1 MNRITKSKEMPVY
14 LFHQGTNAHAWE
26 LLGAHRQLNGKTNF
40 CTWAP
45 HAAAISVVG
54 DFNGWDAAA
63 NPMTR
68 LNEQG
73 LWGATVE
80 LTHDYDCYKYQ
91 ITTANGR
98 TLYKADPF
106 AFHTQTP
113 PENASKIYRLAGYRW
128 HDAEWMTERAAQDA
142 RSLPVNIYELHI
154 GSWRRNADGNYY
166 SYLQLAEEL
175 PTYLTEMGY
184 THVELLPP
192 TEHPYDGSWGYQV
205 TGYYAPSSRYGTPHD
220 FMALVDALHEA
231 GIGVIMDWVPAH
243 FPKDEFGLYEY
254 DGACCYEYSDPA
266 KWEHKDWGTRVF
278 DFGRTE
284 VQSFLT
290 SSANFWAHTY
300 HIDGIRVDAVASML
314 YLDYGR
320 QEGEWRPNING
331 GRENLEAVAFLRKL
345 NSAVLS
351 EHPGF
356 LMIAEESTAWPLVT
370 RPPEIGG
377 LGFNFKWNMGWMND
391 MLRYV
396 SLDPLFRKGNHNC
409 ITFSFY
415 YAFSENFILPISH
428 DEVVHGKC
436 SLINKM
442 PGEYEMKFDGLR
454 LFLAYMFA
462 HPGKKLLFMGSE
474 FGQFIE
480 WNYKQGLDW
489 LLLDYDMHKKML
501 GFTKTLNNLY
511 KDTPALWQ
519 IDYSWDGFQ
528 WISSEDNANSVIAF
542 RRIDRDGKEIIAIF
556 NFTPNSFDEYRIGV
570 PEEGSYKV
578 ILDTSLERFG
588 GTTLEK
594 HPAYKTKKKPMHGFE
609 QSIGLKLSGLS
620 ALYLEKPAKKLT
632 KSKQKALKAEKKVE
646 AKIETEKEVKKG
658 QPKKVKDDKSK
669 EVKAPAKSAVAKK
682 ETDKKVKKADKK
694 PAVSN
699 KKKK

>member
-80 LTHDYDCYKYQ
+80 LTHDYDCYKYR
-91 ITTANGR
+91 ITTADGR

-254 DGACCYEYSDPA
+254 DGECCYEYSDPA

-391 MLRYV
+391 TLFYT
-396 SLDPLFRKGNHNC
+396 SLDPYFRSYNHDKL
-409 ITFSFY
+409 TFSMM

-428 DEVVHGKC
+428 DEVVHGKG
-436 SLINKM
+436 SLLNKM
-442 PGEYEMKFDGLR
+442 PGDYNQKFAGLR
-454 LFLAYMFA
+454 TFMGYMMT
-462 HPGKKLLFMGSE
+462 HPGKKLLFMGCE

-480 WNYKQGLDW
+480 WDYHKELDW
-489 LLLDYDMHKKML
+489 MLLDYESHRK
-501 GFTKTLNNLY
+501 TKDYIRALNHYYLAH
-511 KDTPALWQ
+511 PALWQ
-519 IDYSWDGFQ
+519 VEDNWDGFR
-528 WISSEDNANSVIAF
+528 WLNADDNTRSVITYYRA
-542 RRIDRDGKEIIAIF
+542 DEKGKKSLVLC
-556 NFTPNSFDEYRIGV
+556 NFAASRWEDYRMGV
-570 PEEGSYKV
+570 PEAGTYRVALCSEEEQYGGAGFDRETLYRSEEQPLGQWAHSITLDV
-578 ILDTSLERFG
+578 PPLSCMILE
-588 GTTLEK
+588 
-594 HPAYKTKKKPMHGFE
+594 
-609 QSIGLKLSGLS
+609 SIN
-620 ALYLEKPAKKLT
+620 
-632 KSKQKALKAEKKVE
+632 
-646 AKIETEKEVKKG
+646 TEKE
-658 QPKKVKDDKSK
+658 
-669 EVKAPAKSAVAKK
+669 
-682 ETDKKVKKADKK
+682 
-694 PAVSN
+694 
-699 KKKK
+699 

>member
-391 MLRYV
+391 TLFYT
-396 SLDPLFRKGNHNC
+396 SLDPYFRSYNHDKL
-409 ITFSFY
+409 TFSMM

-428 DEVVHGKC
+428 DEVVHGKG
-436 SLINKM
+436 SLLNKM
-442 PGEYEMKFDGLR
+442 PGDYNQKFAGLR
-454 LFLAYMFA
+454 TFMGYMMT
-462 HPGKKLLFMGSE
+462 HPGKKLLFMGCE

-480 WNYKQGLDW
+480 WDYHKQLDW
-489 LLLDYDMHKKML
+489 MLLDYESHRK
-501 GFTKTLNNLY
+501 TKDYIRALNHYYLAH
-511 KDTPALWQ
+511 PALWQ
-519 IDYSWDGFQ
+519 VEDNWDGFR
-528 WISSEDNANSVIAF
+528 WLNADDNTRSVITYYRA
-542 RRIDRDGKEIIAIF
+542 DEKGKKSLVLC
-556 NFTPNSFDEYRIGV
+556 NFAASRWEDYRMGV
-570 PEEGSYKV
+570 PKAGTYRVALCSEEGQYGGAGFDRETLYRSEEQPLGQWAHSITLDV
-578 ILDTSLERFG
+578 PPLSCMILE
-588 GTTLEK
+588 
-594 HPAYKTKKKPMHGFE
+594 
-609 QSIGLKLSGLS
+609 SIN
-620 ALYLEKPAKKLT
+620 
-632 KSKQKALKAEKKVE
+632 
-646 AKIETEKEVKKG
+646 TEKE
-658 QPKKVKDDKSK
+658 
-669 EVKAPAKSAVAKK
+669 
-682 ETDKKVKKADKK
+682 
-694 PAVSN
+694 
-699 KKKK
+699 

>member
-1 MNRITKSKEMPVY
+1 MPVY

-45 HAAAISVVG
+45 HATAISVVG

-391 MLRYV
+391 TLFYT
-396 SLDPLFRKGNHNC
+396 SLDPYFRSYNHDKL
-409 ITFSFY
+409 TFSMM
-415 YAFSENFILPISH
+415 YAFSENFVLPISH
-428 DEVVHGKC
+428 DEVVHGKG
-436 SLINKM
+436 SLLNKM
-442 PGEYEMKFDGLR
+442 PGDYNQKFAGLR
-454 LFLAYMFA
+454 TFMGYMMT
-462 HPGKKLLFMGSE
+462 HPGKKLLFMGCE

-480 WNYKQGLDW
+480 WDYHKQLDW
-489 LLLDYDMHKKML
+489 MLLDYESHRK
-501 GFTKTLNNLY
+501 TKDYIRALNHYYLAH
-511 KDTPALWQ
+511 PALWQ
-519 IDYSWDGFQ
+519 VEDNWDGFR
-528 WISSEDNANSVIAF
+528 WLNADDNTRSVITYYRA
-542 RRIDRDGKEIIAIF
+542 DEKGKKSLVLC
-556 NFTPNSFDEYRIGV
+556 NFAASRWEDYRMGV
-570 PEEGSYKV
+570 PEAGTYRVALCSEEEQYGGAGFDRETLYRSEEQPLGQWAHSITLDV
-578 ILDTSLERFG
+578 PPLSCMILE
-588 GTTLEK
+588 
-594 HPAYKTKKKPMHGFE
+594 P
-609 QSIGLKLSGLS
+609 IN
-620 ALYLEKPAKKLT
+620 
-632 KSKQKALKAEKKVE
+632 
-646 AKIETEKEVKKG
+646 TEKE
-658 QPKKVKDDKSK
+658 
-669 EVKAPAKSAVAKK
+669 
-682 ETDKKVKKADKK
+682 
-694 PAVSN
+694 
-699 KKKK
+699 

>member
-220 FMALVDALHEA
+220 FMALVDALHEV

-377 LGFNFKWNMGWMND
+377 LGFDFKWNMGWMND
-391 MLRYV
+391 TLFYT
-396 SLDPLFRKGNHNC
+396 SLDPYFRSYNHDKL
-409 ITFSFY
+409 TFSMM
-415 YAFSENFILPISH
+415 YAFSENFVLPISH
-428 DEVVHGKC
+428 DEVVHGKG
-436 SLINKM
+436 SLLNKM
-442 PGEYEMKFDGLR
+442 PGDYNQKFAGLR
-454 LFLAYMFA
+454 TFMGYMMT
-462 HPGKKLLFMGSE
+462 HPGKKLLFMGCE

-480 WNYKQGLDW
+480 WDYHKQLDW
-489 LLLDYDMHKKML
+489 MLLDYESHRK
-501 GFTKTLNNLY
+501 TKDYIRALNHYYLAH
-511 KDTPALWQ
+511 PALWQ
-519 IDYSWDGFQ
+519 VEDNWDGFR
-528 WISSEDNANSVIAF
+528 WLNADDNTRSVITYYRA
-542 RRIDRDGKEIIAIF
+542 DEKGKKSLVLC
-556 NFTPNSFDEYRIGV
+556 NFAASRWEDYRMGV
-570 PEEGSYKV
+570 PEAGTYRVALCSEEEQYGGAGFDRETLYRSEEQPLGQWAHSITLDV
-578 ILDTSLERFG
+578 PPLSCMILE
-588 GTTLEK
+588 
-594 HPAYKTKKKPMHGFE
+594 
-609 QSIGLKLSGLS
+609 SIN
-620 ALYLEKPAKKLT
+620 
-632 KSKQKALKAEKKVE
+632 
-646 AKIETEKEVKKG
+646 TEKE
-658 QPKKVKDDKSK
+658 
-669 EVKAPAKSAVAKK
+669 
-682 ETDKKVKKADKK
+682 
-694 PAVSN
+694 
-699 KKKK
+699 

>member
-1 MNRITKSKEMPVY
+1 MKQTQSAAKPSDLPVY
-14 LFHQGTNAHAWE
+14 LFHQGNNFEAYRYFGSHLE
-26 LLGAHRQLNGKTNF
+26 EQDGQPGAVFRV
-40 CTWAP
+40 WAP
-45 HAAAISVVG
+45 HAKAVSVVG
-54 DFNGWDAAA
+54 DFNSWVPTSH
-63 NPMTR
+63 PM
-68 LNEQG
+68 EKVSDG
-73 LWGATVE
+73 IWE
-80 LTHDYDCYKYQ
+80 LFIPGIKTYDVYKYC
-91 ITTANGR
+91 ITTPADE
-98 TLYKADPF
+98 LVYKADPY
-106 AFHTQTP
+106 AFHAETRP
-113 PENASKIYRLAGYRW
+113 SNGSKVFDISGFDW
-128 HDAEWMTERAAQDA
+128 HDAAWEDAQKKNDVINGPM
-142 RSLPVNIYELHI
+142 SIYELHA
-154 GSWRRNADGNYY
+154 GSWKMKEDGVPYNYSELAD
-166 SYLQLAEEL
+166 QLV
-175 PTYLTEMGY
+175 PYIKDMGY

-391 MLRYV
+391 TLFYT
-396 SLDPLFRKGNHNC
+396 SLDPYFRSYNHDKL
-409 ITFSFY
+409 TFSMM
-415 YAFSENFILPISH
+415 YAFSENFVLPISH
-428 DEVVHGKC
+428 DEVVHGKG
-436 SLINKM
+436 SLLNKM
-442 PGEYEMKFDGLR
+442 PGDYNQKFAGLR
-454 LFLAYMFA
+454 TFMGYMMT
-462 HPGKKLLFMGSE
+462 HPGKKLLFMGCE

-480 WNYKQGLDW
+480 WDYHKQLDW
-489 LLLDYDMHKKML
+489 MLLDYESHRK
-501 GFTKTLNNLY
+501 TKDYIRALNHYYLAH
-511 KDTPALWQ
+511 PALWQ
-519 IDYSWDGFQ
+519 VEDNWDGFR
-528 WISSEDNANSVIAF
+528 WLNADDNTRSVITYYRA
-542 RRIDRDGKEIIAIF
+542 DEKGKKSLVLC
-556 NFTPNSFDEYRIGV
+556 NFAASRWEDYRMGV
-570 PEEGSYKV
+570 PEAGTYRVALCSEEEQYGGAGFDRETLYRSEEQPLGQWAHSITLDV
-578 ILDTSLERFG
+578 PPLSCMILE
-588 GTTLEK
+588 
-594 HPAYKTKKKPMHGFE
+594 
-609 QSIGLKLSGLS
+609 SIN
-620 ALYLEKPAKKLT
+620 
-632 KSKQKALKAEKKVE
+632 
-646 AKIETEKEVKKG
+646 TEKE
-658 QPKKVKDDKSK
+658 
-669 EVKAPAKSAVAKK
+669 
-682 ETDKKVKKADKK
+682 
-694 PAVSN
+694 
-699 KKKK
+699 

>member
-192 TEHPYDGSWGYQV
+192 TEYPYDGSWGYQV

-320 QEGEWRPNING
+320 QEGEWCPNING

-391 MLRYV
+391 TLFYT
-396 SLDPLFRKGNHNC
+396 SLDPYFRSYNHDKL
-409 ITFSFY
+409 TFSMM
-415 YAFSENFILPISH
+415 YAFSENFVLPISH
-428 DEVVHGKC
+428 DEVVHGKG
-436 SLINKM
+436 SLLNKM
-442 PGEYEMKFDGLR
+442 PGDYNKKFSGLR
-454 LFLAYMFA
+454 TFMGYMMT
-462 HPGKKLLFMGSE
+462 HPGKKLLFMGCE

-480 WNYKQGLDW
+480 WDYHKQLDW
-489 LLLDYDMHKKML
+489 MLLDYESHRK
-501 GFTKTLNNLY
+501 TKDYIRALNHYYLAH
-511 KDTPALWQ
+511 PALWQ
-519 IDYSWDGFQ
+519 VEDNWDGFR
-528 WISSEDNANSVIAF
+528 WLNADDNTRSVITYYRA
-542 RRIDRDGKEIIAIF
+542 DEKGKKSLVLC
-556 NFTPNSFDEYRIGV
+556 NFAASRWEDYRMGV
-570 PEEGSYKV
+570 PEAGTYRVALCSEEEQYGGAGFDRETLYRSEEQPLGQWAHSITLDV
-578 ILDTSLERFG
+578 PPLSCMILE
-588 GTTLEK
+588 
-594 HPAYKTKKKPMHGFE
+594 P
-609 QSIGLKLSGLS
+609 IN
-620 ALYLEKPAKKLT
+620 
-632 KSKQKALKAEKKVE
+632 
-646 AKIETEKEVKKG
+646 TEKE
-658 QPKKVKDDKSK
+658 
-669 EVKAPAKSAVAKK
+669 
-682 ETDKKVKKADKK
+682 
-694 PAVSN
+694 
-699 KKKK
+699 

>member
-345 NSAVLS
+345 NSTVLS

-391 MLRYV
+391 TLFYT
-396 SLDPLFRKGNHNC
+396 SLDPYFRSYNHDKL
-409 ITFSFY
+409 TFSMM
-415 YAFSENFILPISH
+415 YAFSENFVLPISH
-428 DEVVHGKC
+428 DEVVHGKG
-436 SLINKM
+436 SLLNKM
-442 PGEYEMKFDGLR
+442 PGDYNQKFAGLR
-454 LFLAYMFA
+454 TFMGYMMT
-462 HPGKKLLFMGSE
+462 HPGKKLLFMGCE

-480 WNYKQGLDW
+480 WDYHKQLDW
-489 LLLDYDMHKKML
+489 MLLDYESHRK
-501 GFTKTLNNLY
+501 TKDYIRALNHYYLAH
-511 KDTPALWQ
+511 PALWQ
-519 IDYSWDGFQ
+519 VEDNWDGFR
-528 WISSEDNANSVIAF
+528 WLNADDNTRSVITYYRA
-542 RRIDRDGKEIIAIF
+542 DEKGKKSLVLC
-556 NFTPNSFDEYRIGV
+556 NFAASRWEDYRMGV
-570 PEEGSYKV
+570 PEAGTYRVALCSEEEQYGGAGFDRETLYCSEEQPLGQWAHSITLDV
-578 ILDTSLERFG
+578 PPLSCMILE
-588 GTTLEK
+588 
-594 HPAYKTKKKPMHGFE
+594 P
-609 QSIGLKLSGLS
+609 IN
-620 ALYLEKPAKKLT
+620 
-632 KSKQKALKAEKKVE
+632 
-646 AKIETEKEVKKG
+646 TEKE
-658 QPKKVKDDKSK
+658 
-669 EVKAPAKSAVAKK
+669 
-682 ETDKKVKKADKK
+682 
-694 PAVSN
+694 
-699 KKKK
+699 

>member
-184 THVELLPP
+184 THVELLPT

-278 DFGRTE
+278 YFGRTE

-391 MLRYV
+391 TLFYT
-396 SLDPLFRKGNHNC
+396 SLDPYFRSYNHDKL
-409 ITFSFY
+409 TFSMM
-415 YAFSENFILPISH
+415 YAFSENFVLPISH
-428 DEVVHGKC
+428 DEVVHGKG
-436 SLINKM
+436 SLLNKM
-442 PGEYEMKFDGLR
+442 PGDYNQKFAGLR
-454 LFLAYMFA
+454 TFMGYMMT
-462 HPGKKLLFMGSE
+462 HPGKKLLFMGCE

-480 WNYKQGLDW
+480 WDYHKQLDW
-489 LLLDYDMHKKML
+489 MLLDYESHRK
-501 GFTKTLNNLY
+501 TKDYIRALNHYYLAH
-511 KDTPALWQ
+511 PALWQ
-519 IDYSWDGFQ
+519 VEDNWDGFR
-528 WISSEDNANSVIAF
+528 WLNADDNTRSVITYYRA
-542 RRIDRDGKEIIAIF
+542 DEKGKKSLVLC
-556 NFTPNSFDEYRIGV
+556 NFAASRWEDYRMGV
-570 PEEGSYKV
+570 PEVGTYRVALCSEEEQYGGAGFDRETLYRSEEQPLGQWAHSITLDV
-578 ILDTSLERFG
+578 PPLSCMILE
-588 GTTLEK
+588 
-594 HPAYKTKKKPMHGFE
+594 
-609 QSIGLKLSGLS
+609 SIN
-620 ALYLEKPAKKLT
+620 
-632 KSKQKALKAEKKVE
+632 
-646 AKIETEKEVKKG
+646 TEKE
-658 QPKKVKDDKSK
+658 
-669 EVKAPAKSAVAKK
+669 
-682 ETDKKVKKADKK
+682 
-694 PAVSN
+694 
-699 KKKK
+699 

>member
-63 NPMTR
+63 NPMAR

-254 DGACCYEYSDPA
+254 DGACCYEYSDPT

-391 MLRYV
+391 TLFYT
-396 SLDPLFRKGNHNC
+396 SLDPYFRSYNHDKL
-409 ITFSFY
+409 TFSMM
-415 YAFSENFILPISH
+415 YAFSENFVLPISH
-428 DEVVHGKC
+428 DEVVHGKG
-436 SLINKM
+436 SLLNKM
-442 PGEYEMKFDGLR
+442 PGDYNQKFAGLR
-454 LFLAYMFA
+454 TFMGYMMT
-462 HPGKKLLFMGSE
+462 HPGKKLLFMGCE

-480 WNYKQGLDW
+480 WDYHKQLDW
-489 LLLDYDMHKKML
+489 MLLDYESHRK
-501 GFTKTLNNLY
+501 TKDYIRALNHYYLAH
-511 KDTPALWQ
+511 PALWQ
-519 IDYSWDGFQ
+519 VEDNWDGFR
-528 WISSEDNANSVIAF
+528 WLNADDNTRSVITYYRA
-542 RRIDRDGKEIIAIF
+542 DEKGKKSLVLC
-556 NFTPNSFDEYRIGV
+556 NFAASRWEDYRMGV
-570 PEEGSYKV
+570 PEAGTYRVALCSEEEQYGGAGFDRETLYRSEEQPLGQWAHSITLDV
-578 ILDTSLERFG
+578 PPLSCMILE
-588 GTTLEK
+588 
-594 HPAYKTKKKPMHGFE
+594 
-609 QSIGLKLSGLS
+609 SIN
-620 ALYLEKPAKKLT
+620 
-632 KSKQKALKAEKKVE
+632 
-646 AKIETEKEVKKG
+646 TEKE
-658 QPKKVKDDKSK
+658 
-669 EVKAPAKSAVAKK
+669 
-682 ETDKKVKKADKK
+682 
-694 PAVSN
+694 
-699 KKKK
+699 

>member
-254 DGACCYEYSDPA
+254 DGACCYEYSDPG

-345 NSAVLS
+345 NSTVLS

-391 MLRYV
+391 TLFYT
-396 SLDPLFRKGNHNC
+396 SLDPYFRSYNHDKL
-409 ITFSFY
+409 TFSMM
-415 YAFSENFILPISH
+415 YAFSENFVLPISH
-428 DEVVHGKC
+428 DEVVHGKG
-436 SLINKM
+436 SLLNKM
-442 PGEYEMKFDGLR
+442 PGDYNQKFAGLR
-454 LFLAYMFA
+454 TFMGYMMT
-462 HPGKKLLFMGSE
+462 HPGKKLLFMGCE

-480 WNYKQGLDW
+480 WDYHKQLDW
-489 LLLDYDMHKKML
+489 MLLDYESHRK
-501 GFTKTLNNLY
+501 TKDYIRALNHYYLAH
-511 KDTPALWQ
+511 PALWQ
-519 IDYSWDGFQ
+519 VEDNWDGFR
-528 WISSEDNANSVIAF
+528 WLNADDNTRSVITYYRADEKGKKSLVLCNF
-542 RRIDRDGKEIIAIF
+542 AASRWEDYRMGIPEAGTYRVALCSEEEQYGGAGFDRE
-556 NFTPNSFDEYRIGV
+556 TLYRSEEQPLGQWAHSITLDV
-570 PEEGSYKV
+570 PPLSCM
-578 ILDTSLERFG
+578 ILE
-588 GTTLEK
+588 
-594 HPAYKTKKKPMHGFE
+594 P
-609 QSIGLKLSGLS
+609 IN
-620 ALYLEKPAKKLT
+620 
-632 KSKQKALKAEKKVE
+632 
-646 AKIETEKEVKKG
+646 TEKE
-658 QPKKVKDDKSK
+658 
-669 EVKAPAKSAVAKK
+669 
-682 ETDKKVKKADKK
+682 
-694 PAVSN
+694 
-699 KKKK
+699 

>member
-128 HDAEWMTERAAQDA
+128 HDAKWMTERAAQDA

-391 MLRYV
+391 TLFYT
-396 SLDPLFRKGNHNC
+396 SLDPYFRSYNHDKL
-409 ITFSFY
+409 TFSMM
-415 YAFSENFILPISH
+415 YAFSENFVLPISH
-428 DEVVHGKC
+428 DEVVHGKG
-436 SLINKM
+436 SLLNKM
-442 PGEYEMKFDGLR
+442 PGDYNQKFAGLR
-454 LFLAYMFA
+454 TFMGYMMT
-462 HPGKKLLFMGSE
+462 HPGKKLLFMGCE

-480 WNYKQGLDW
+480 WDYHKQLDW
-489 LLLDYDMHKKML
+489 MLLDYESHRK
-501 GFTKTLNNLY
+501 TKDYIRTLNHYYLAH
-511 KDTPALWQ
+511 PALWQ
-519 IDYSWDGFQ
+519 VEDNWDGFR
-528 WISSEDNANSVIAF
+528 WLNADDNTRSVITYYRA
-542 RRIDRDGKEIIAIF
+542 DEKGKKSLVLC
-556 NFTPNSFDEYRIGV
+556 NFAASRWEDYRMGV
-570 PEEGSYKV
+570 PEAGTYRVALCSEEEQYGGAGFDRETLYRSEEQPLGQWAHSITLDV
-578 ILDTSLERFG
+578 PPLSCMILE
-588 GTTLEK
+588 
-594 HPAYKTKKKPMHGFE
+594 
-609 QSIGLKLSGLS
+609 SIN
-620 ALYLEKPAKKLT
+620 
-632 KSKQKALKAEKKVE
+632 
-646 AKIETEKEVKKG
+646 TEKE
-658 QPKKVKDDKSK
+658 
-669 EVKAPAKSAVAKK
+669 
-682 ETDKKVKKADKK
+682 
-694 PAVSN
+694 
-699 KKKK
+699 

>member
-254 DGACCYEYSDPA
+254 DGACCYEYSDPT

-345 NSAVLS
+345 NSTVLS

-391 MLRYV
+391 TLFYT
-396 SLDPLFRKGNHNC
+396 SLDPYFRSYNHDKL
-409 ITFSFY
+409 TFSMM
-415 YAFSENFILPISH
+415 YAFSENFVLPISH
-428 DEVVHGKC
+428 DEVVHGKG
-436 SLINKM
+436 SLLNKM
-442 PGEYEMKFDGLR
+442 PGDYNQKFAGLR
-454 LFLAYMFA
+454 TFMGYMMT
-462 HPGKKLLFMGSE
+462 HPGKKLLFMGCE

-480 WNYKQGLDW
+480 WDYHKQLDW
-489 LLLDYDMHKKML
+489 MLLDYESHRK
-501 GFTKTLNNLY
+501 TKDYIRALNHYYLAH
-511 KDTPALWQ
+511 PALWQ
-519 IDYSWDGFQ
+519 VEDNWDGFR
-528 WISSEDNANSVIAF
+528 WLNADDNTRSVITYYRA
-542 RRIDRDGKEIIAIF
+542 DEKGKKSLVLC
-556 NFTPNSFDEYRIGV
+556 NFAASRWEDYRMGV
-570 PEEGSYKV
+570 PEAGTYRVALCSEEEQY
-578 ILDTSLERFG
+578 G
-588 GTTLEK
+588 GTGFDRETLYRSE
-594 HPAYKTKKKPMHGFE
+594 E
-609 QSIGLKLSGLS
+609 QPLGQWAHSITLDVPPLSCMI
-620 ALYLEKPAKKLT
+620 LE
-632 KSKQKALKAEKKVE
+632 S
-646 AKIETEKEVKKG
+646 INTEKE
-658 QPKKVKDDKSK
+658 
-669 EVKAPAKSAVAKK
+669 
-682 ETDKKVKKADKK
+682 
-694 PAVSN
+694 
-699 KKKK
+699 

>member
-345 NSAVLS
+345 NSTVLS

-356 LMIAEESTAWPLVT
+356 LMNAEESTAWPLVT

-391 MLRYV
+391 TLFYT
-396 SLDPLFRKGNHNC
+396 SLDPYFRSYNHDKL
-409 ITFSFY
+409 TFSMM
-415 YAFSENFILPISH
+415 YAFSENFVLPISH
-428 DEVVHGKC
+428 DEVVHGKG
-436 SLINKM
+436 SLLNKM
-442 PGEYEMKFDGLR
+442 PGDYNQKFAGLR
-454 LFLAYMFA
+454 TFMGYMMT
-462 HPGKKLLFMGSE
+462 HPGKKLLFMGCE

-480 WNYKQGLDW
+480 WDYHKQLDW
-489 LLLDYDMHKKML
+489 MLLDYESHRK
-501 GFTKTLNNLY
+501 TKDYIRALNHYYLAH
-511 KDTPALWQ
+511 PALWQ
-519 IDYSWDGFQ
+519 VEDNWDGFR
-528 WISSEDNANSVIAF
+528 WLNADDNTRSVITYYRA
-542 RRIDRDGKEIIAIF
+542 DEKGKKSLVLC
-556 NFTPNSFDEYRIGV
+556 NFAASRWEDYRMGV
-570 PEEGSYKV
+570 PKAGTYRVALCSEEGQYGGAGFDRETLYRSEEQPLGQWAHSITLDV
-578 ILDTSLERFG
+578 PPLSCMILE
-588 GTTLEK
+588 
-594 HPAYKTKKKPMHGFE
+594 
-609 QSIGLKLSGLS
+609 SIN
-620 ALYLEKPAKKLT
+620 
-632 KSKQKALKAEKKVE
+632 
-646 AKIETEKEVKKG
+646 TEKE
-658 QPKKVKDDKSK
+658 
-669 EVKAPAKSAVAKK
+669 
-682 ETDKKVKKADKK
+682 
-694 PAVSN
+694 
-699 KKKK
+699 

>member
-220 FMALVDALHEA
+220 FMALVDALHEV

-391 MLRYV
+391 TLFYT
-396 SLDPLFRKGNHNC
+396 SLDPYFRSYNHDKL
-409 ITFSFY
+409 TFSMM
-415 YAFSENFILPISH
+415 YAFSENFVLPISH
-428 DEVVHGKC
+428 DEVVHGKG
-436 SLINKM
+436 SLLNKM
-442 PGEYEMKFDGLR
+442 PGDYNQKFAGLR
-454 LFLAYMFA
+454 TFMGYMMT
-462 HPGKKLLFMGSE
+462 HPGKKLLFMGCE

-480 WNYKQGLDW
+480 WDYHKQLDW
-489 LLLDYDMHKKML
+489 MLLDYESHRK
-501 GFTKTLNNLY
+501 TKDYIRALNHYYLAH
-511 KDTPALWQ
+511 PALWQ
-519 IDYSWDGFQ
+519 VEDNWDGFR
-528 WISSEDNANSVIAF
+528 WLNADDNTRSVITYYRA
-542 RRIDRDGKEIIAIF
+542 DEKGKKSLVLC
-556 NFTPNSFDEYRIGV
+556 NFAASRWEDYRMGV
-570 PEEGSYKV
+570 PEVGTYRVALCSEEEQYGGAGFDRETLYRSEEQPLGQWAHSITLDV
-578 ILDTSLERFG
+578 PPLSCMILE
-588 GTTLEK
+588 
-594 HPAYKTKKKPMHGFE
+594 
-609 QSIGLKLSGLS
+609 SIN
-620 ALYLEKPAKKLT
+620 
-632 KSKQKALKAEKKVE
+632 
-646 AKIETEKEVKKG
+646 TEKE
-658 QPKKVKDDKSK
+658 
-669 EVKAPAKSAVAKK
+669 
-682 ETDKKVKKADKK
+682 
-694 PAVSN
+694 
-699 KKKK
+699 

>member
-254 DGACCYEYSDPA
+254 DGACCYEYSDPT

-391 MLRYV
+391 TLFYT
-396 SLDPLFRKGNHNC
+396 SLNPYFRSYNHDKL
-409 ITFSFY
+409 TFSMM
-415 YAFSENFILPISH
+415 YAFSENFVLPISH
-428 DEVVHGKC
+428 DEVVHGKG
-436 SLINKM
+436 SLLNKM
-442 PGEYEMKFDGLR
+442 PGDYNQKFAGLR
-454 LFLAYMFA
+454 TFMGYMMT
-462 HPGKKLLFMGSE
+462 HPGKKLLFMGCE

-480 WNYKQGLDW
+480 WDYHKQLDW
-489 LLLDYDMHKKML
+489 MLLDYESHRK
-501 GFTKTLNNLY
+501 TKDYIRALNHYYLAH
-511 KDTPALWQ
+511 PALWQ
-519 IDYSWDGFQ
+519 VEDNWDGFR
-528 WISSEDNANSVIAF
+528 WLNADDNTRSVITYYRA
-542 RRIDRDGKEIIAIF
+542 DEKGKKSLVLC
-556 NFTPNSFDEYRIGV
+556 NFAASRWEDYRMGV
-570 PEEGSYKV
+570 PEAGTYRVALCSEEEQYGGAGFDRETLYRSEEQPLGQWAHSITLDV
-578 ILDTSLERFG
+578 PPLSCMILE
-588 GTTLEK
+588 
-594 HPAYKTKKKPMHGFE
+594 
-609 QSIGLKLSGLS
+609 SIN
-620 ALYLEKPAKKLT
+620 
-632 KSKQKALKAEKKVE
+632 
-646 AKIETEKEVKKG
+646 TEKE
-658 QPKKVKDDKSK
+658 
-669 EVKAPAKSAVAKK
+669 
-682 ETDKKVKKADKK
+682 
-694 PAVSN
+694 
-699 KKKK
+699 

>member
-220 FMALVDALHEA
+220 FMALVDALHET

-254 DGACCYEYSDPA
+254 DGACCYEYSDPS

-391 MLRYV
+391 TLFYT
-396 SLDPLFRKGNHNC
+396 SLDPYFRSYNHDKL
-409 ITFSFY
+409 TFSMM
-415 YAFSENFILPISH
+415 YAFSENFVLPISH
-428 DEVVHGKC
+428 DEVVHGKG
-436 SLINKM
+436 SLLNKM
-442 PGEYEMKFDGLR
+442 PGDYNQKFAGLR
-454 LFLAYMFA
+454 TFMGYMMT
-462 HPGKKLLFMGSE
+462 HPGKKLLFMGCE

-480 WNYKQGLDW
+480 WDYHKQLDW
-489 LLLDYDMHKKML
+489 MLLDYESHRK
-501 GFTKTLNNLY
+501 TKDYIRALNHYYLAH
-511 KDTPALWQ
+511 PALWQ
-519 IDYSWDGFQ
+519 VEDNWDGFR
-528 WISSEDNANSVIAF
+528 WLNADDNTRSVITYYRA
-542 RRIDRDGKEIIAIF
+542 DEKGKKSLVLC
-556 NFTPNSFDEYRIGV
+556 NFAASRWEDYRMGV
-570 PEEGSYKV
+570 PEAGTYRVALCSEEEQYGGAGFDRETLYRSEEQPLGQWAHSITLDV
-578 ILDTSLERFG
+578 PPLSCMILE
-588 GTTLEK
+588 
-594 HPAYKTKKKPMHGFE
+594 
-609 QSIGLKLSGLS
+609 SIN
-620 ALYLEKPAKKLT
+620 
-632 KSKQKALKAEKKVE
+632 
-646 AKIETEKEVKKG
+646 TEKE
-658 QPKKVKDDKSK
+658 
-669 EVKAPAKSAVAKK
+669 
-682 ETDKKVKKADKK
+682 
-694 PAVSN
+694 
-699 KKKK
+699 

>member
-113 PENASKIYRLAGYRW
+113 PENASKIYR
-128 HDAEWMTERAAQDA
+128 
-142 RSLPVNIYELHI
+142 LPVNIYELHI

-391 MLRYV
+391 TLFYT
-396 SLDPLFRKGNHNC
+396 SLDPYFRSYNHDKL
-409 ITFSFY
+409 TFSMM
-415 YAFSENFILPISH
+415 YAFSENFVLPISH
-428 DEVVHGKC
+428 DEVVHGKG
-436 SLINKM
+436 SLLNKM
-442 PGEYEMKFDGLR
+442 PGDYNQKFAGLR
-454 LFLAYMFA
+454 TFMGYMMT
-462 HPGKKLLFMGSE
+462 HPGKKLLFMGCE

-480 WNYKQGLDW
+480 WDYHKQLDW
-489 LLLDYDMHKKML
+489 MLLDYESHRK
-501 GFTKTLNNLY
+501 TKDYIRALNHYYLAH
-511 KDTPALWQ
+511 PALWQ
-519 IDYSWDGFQ
+519 VEDNWDGFR
-528 WISSEDNANSVIAF
+528 WLNADDNTRSVITYYRA
-542 RRIDRDGKEIIAIF
+542 DEKGKKSLVLC
-556 NFTPNSFDEYRIGV
+556 NFAASRWEDYRMGV
-570 PEEGSYKV
+570 PEAGTYRVALCSEEEQYGGAGFDRETLYRSEEQPLGQWAHSITLDV
-578 ILDTSLERFG
+578 PPLSCMILE
-588 GTTLEK
+588 
-594 HPAYKTKKKPMHGFE
+594 
-609 QSIGLKLSGLS
+609 SIN
-620 ALYLEKPAKKLT
+620 
-632 KSKQKALKAEKKVE
+632 
-646 AKIETEKEVKKG
+646 TEKE
-658 QPKKVKDDKSK
+658 
-669 EVKAPAKSAVAKK
+669 
-682 ETDKKVKKADKK
+682 
-694 PAVSN
+694 
-699 KKKK
+699 

>member
-192 TEHPYDGSWGYQV
+192 TEYPYDGSWGYQV

-391 MLRYV
+391 TLFYT
-396 SLDPLFRKGNHNC
+396 SLDPYFRSYNHDKL
-409 ITFSFY
+409 TFSMM
-415 YAFSENFILPISH
+415 YAFSENFVLPISH
-428 DEVVHGKC
+428 DEVVHGKG
-436 SLINKM
+436 SLLNKM
-442 PGEYEMKFDGLR
+442 PGDYNQKFAGLR
-454 LFLAYMFA
+454 TFMSYMMT
-462 HPGKKLLFMGSE
+462 HPGKKLLFMGCE

-480 WNYKQGLDW
+480 WDYHKQLDW
-489 LLLDYDMHKKML
+489 MLLDYESHRK
-501 GFTKTLNNLY
+501 TKDYIRALNHYYLAH
-511 KDTPALWQ
+511 PALWQ
-519 IDYSWDGFQ
+519 VEDNWDGFR
-528 WISSEDNANSVIAF
+528 WLNADDNTRSVITYYRA
-542 RRIDRDGKEIIAIF
+542 DEKGKKSLVLC
-556 NFTPNSFDEYRIGV
+556 NFAASRWEDYRMGV
-570 PEEGSYKV
+570 PEAGTYRVALCSEEEQYGGAGFDRETLYRSEEQPLGQWAHSITLDV
-578 ILDTSLERFG
+578 PPLSCMILE
-588 GTTLEK
+588 
-594 HPAYKTKKKPMHGFE
+594 
-609 QSIGLKLSGLS
+609 SIN
-620 ALYLEKPAKKLT
+620 
-632 KSKQKALKAEKKVE
+632 
-646 AKIETEKEVKKG
+646 TEKE
-658 QPKKVKDDKSK
+658 
-669 EVKAPAKSAVAKK
+669 
-682 ETDKKVKKADKK
+682 
-694 PAVSN
+694 
-699 KKKK
+699 

>member
-1 MNRITKSKEMPVY
+1 MTRITKSKEMPVY
-14 LFHQGTNAHAWE
+14 LFHQGTNTHAWE

-391 MLRYV
+391 TLFYT
-396 SLDPLFRKGNHNC
+396 SLDPYFRSYNHDKL
-409 ITFSFY
+409 TFSMM
-415 YAFSENFILPISH
+415 YAFSENFVLPISH
-428 DEVVHGKC
+428 DEVVHGKG
-436 SLINKM
+436 SLLNKM
-442 PGEYEMKFDGLR
+442 PGDYNQKFAGLR
-454 LFLAYMFA
+454 TFMGYMMT
-462 HPGKKLLFMGSE
+462 HPGKKLLFMGCE

-480 WNYKQGLDW
+480 WDYHKQLDW
-489 LLLDYDMHKKML
+489 MLLDYESHRK
-501 GFTKTLNNLY
+501 TKDYIRALNHYYLAH
-511 KDTPALWQ
+511 PALWQ
-519 IDYSWDGFQ
+519 VEDNWDGFR
-528 WISSEDNANSVIAF
+528 WLNADDNTRSVITYYRA
-542 RRIDRDGKEIIAIF
+542 DEKGKKSLVLC
-556 NFTPNSFDEYRIGV
+556 NFAASRWEDYRMGV
-570 PEEGSYKV
+570 PEAGTYRVALCSEEEQYGGAGFDRETLYRSEEQPLGQWAHSITLDV
-578 ILDTSLERFG
+578 PPLSCMILE
-588 GTTLEK
+588 
-594 HPAYKTKKKPMHGFE
+594 
-609 QSIGLKLSGLS
+609 SIN
-620 ALYLEKPAKKLT
+620 
-632 KSKQKALKAEKKVE
+632 
-646 AKIETEKEVKKG
+646 TEKE
-658 QPKKVKDDKSK
+658 
-669 EVKAPAKSAVAKK
+669 
-682 ETDKKVKKADKK
+682 
-694 PAVSN
+694 
-699 KKKK
+699 

>member
-254 DGACCYEYSDPA
+254 DGECCYEYSDPA

-391 MLRYV
+391 TLFYT
-396 SLDPLFRKGNHNC
+396 SLDPYFRSYNHDKL
-409 ITFSFY
+409 TFSMM

-428 DEVVHGKC
+428 DEVVHGKG
-436 SLINKM
+436 SLLNKM
-442 PGEYEMKFDGLR
+442 PGDYNQKFAGLR
-454 LFLAYMFA
+454 TFMGYMMT
-462 HPGKKLLFMGSE
+462 HPGKKLLFMGCE

-480 WNYKQGLDW
+480 WDYHKQLDW
-489 LLLDYDMHKKML
+489 MLLDYESHRK
-501 GFTKTLNNLY
+501 TKDYIRALNHYYLAH
-511 KDTPALWQ
+511 PALWQ
-519 IDYSWDGFQ
+519 VEDNWDGFR
-528 WISSEDNANSVIAF
+528 WLNADDNTRSVITYYRA
-542 RRIDRDGKEIIAIF
+542 DEKGKKSLVLC
-556 NFTPNSFDEYRIGV
+556 NFAASRWEDYRMGV
-570 PEEGSYKV
+570 PEAGTYRVALCSEEEQYGGAGFDRETLYRSEEQPLGQWAHSITLDV
-578 ILDTSLERFG
+578 PPLSCMILE
-588 GTTLEK
+588 
-594 HPAYKTKKKPMHGFE
+594 
-609 QSIGLKLSGLS
+609 SIN
-620 ALYLEKPAKKLT
+620 
-632 KSKQKALKAEKKVE
+632 
-646 AKIETEKEVKKG
+646 TEKE
-658 QPKKVKDDKSK
+658 
-669 EVKAPAKSAVAKK
+669 
-682 ETDKKVKKADKK
+682 
-694 PAVSN
+694 
-699 KKKK
+699 

>member
-26 LLGAHRQLNGKTNF
+26 LLGAHRQLNGKTSF

-45 HAAAISVVG
+45 HATAVSVVG

-63 NPMTR
+63 HPMTR

-91 ITTANGR
+91 ITTADGR
-98 TLYKADPF
+98 TLHKADPF

-128 HDAEWMTERAAQDA
+128 HDAEWMAERTTQDA

-254 DGACCYEYSDPA
+254 DGECCYEYSDPA

-391 MLRYV
+391 TLFYT
-396 SLDPLFRKGNHNC
+396 SLDPYFRSYNHDKL
-409 ITFSFY
+409 TFSMM
-415 YAFSENFILPISH
+415 YAFSENFVLPISH
-428 DEVVHGKC
+428 DEVVHGKG
-436 SLINKM
+436 SLLNKM
-442 PGEYEMKFDGLR
+442 PGDYNQKFAGLR
-454 LFLAYMFA
+454 TFMGYMMT
-462 HPGKKLLFMGSE
+462 HPGKKLLFMGCE

-480 WNYKQGLDW
+480 WDYHKELDW
-489 LLLDYDMHKKML
+489 MLLDFESHR
-501 GFTKTLNNLY
+501 KTRDFIRALNHYYLAH
-511 KDTPALWQ
+511 PALWQ
-519 IDYSWDGFQ
+519 VEDNWDGFR
-528 WISSEDNANSVIAF
+528 WLNADDNTRSVITYYRA
-542 RRIDRDGKEIIAIF
+542 DEKGKKSLVLC
-556 NFTPNSFDEYRIGV
+556 NFAASRWESYRMGV
-570 PEEGSYKV
+570 PEAGTYRVALCSEEEQYGGVGFDRETLYRSEEQPLGQWAHSITLDV
-578 ILDTSLERFG
+578 PPLSCMILE
-588 GTTLEK
+588 
-594 HPAYKTKKKPMHGFE
+594 P
-609 QSIGLKLSGLS
+609 IN
-620 ALYLEKPAKKLT
+620 
-632 KSKQKALKAEKKVE
+632 
-646 AKIETEKEVKKG
+646 TEKE
-658 QPKKVKDDKSK
+658 
-669 EVKAPAKSAVAKK
+669 
-682 ETDKKVKKADKK
+682 
-694 PAVSN
+694 
-699 KKKK
+699 

>member
-254 DGACCYEYSDPA
+254 DGACCYEYSDPT

-391 MLRYV
+391 ALFYT
-396 SLDPLFRKGNHNC
+396 SLDPYFRSYNHDKL
-409 ITFSFY
+409 TFSMM
-415 YAFSENFILPISH
+415 YAFSENFVLPISH
-428 DEVVHGKC
+428 DEVVHGKG
-436 SLINKM
+436 SLLNKM
-442 PGEYEMKFDGLR
+442 PGDYNQKFAGLR
-454 LFLAYMFA
+454 TFMGYMMT
-462 HPGKKLLFMGSE
+462 HPGKKLLFMGCE

-480 WNYKQGLDW
+480 WDYHKQLDW
-489 LLLDYDMHKKML
+489 MLLDYESHRK
-501 GFTKTLNNLY
+501 TKDYIRALNHYYLAH
-511 KDTPALWQ
+511 PALWQ
-519 IDYSWDGFQ
+519 VEDNWDGFR
-528 WISSEDNANSVIAF
+528 WLNADDNTRSVITYYRA
-542 RRIDRDGKEIIAIF
+542 DEKGKKSLVLC
-556 NFTPNSFDEYRIGV
+556 NFAASRWEDYRMGV
-570 PEEGSYKV
+570 PEAGTYRVALCSEEEQYGGVGFDRETLYRSEEQPLGQWAHSITLDV
-578 ILDTSLERFG
+578 PPLSCMILE
-588 GTTLEK
+588 
-594 HPAYKTKKKPMHGFE
+594 P
-609 QSIGLKLSGLS
+609 IN
-620 ALYLEKPAKKLT
+620 
-632 KSKQKALKAEKKVE
+632 
-646 AKIETEKEVKKG
+646 TEKE
-658 QPKKVKDDKSK
+658 
-669 EVKAPAKSAVAKK
+669 
-682 ETDKKVKKADKK
+682 
-694 PAVSN
+694 
-699 KKKK
+699 

>member
-254 DGACCYEYSDPA
+254 DGACCYEYSDPS

-391 MLRYV
+391 TLFYT
-396 SLDPLFRKGNHNC
+396 SLDPYFRSYNHDKL
-409 ITFSFY
+409 TFSMM
-415 YAFSENFILPISH
+415 YAFSENFVLPISH
-428 DEVVHGKC
+428 DEVVHGKG
-436 SLINKM
+436 SLLNKM
-442 PGEYEMKFDGLR
+442 PGDYNQKFAGLR
-454 LFLAYMFA
+454 TFMGYMMT
-462 HPGKKLLFMGSE
+462 HPGKKLLFMGCE

-480 WNYKQGLDW
+480 WDYHKQLDW
-489 LLLDYDMHKKML
+489 MLLDYESHRK
-501 GFTKTLNNLY
+501 TKDYIRALNHYYLAH
-511 KDTPALWQ
+511 PALWQ
-519 IDYSWDGFQ
+519 VEDNWDGFR
-528 WISSEDNANSVIAF
+528 WLNADDNTRSVITYYRA
-542 RRIDRDGKEIIAIF
+542 DEKGKKSLVLC
-556 NFTPNSFDEYRIGV
+556 NFAASRWEDYRMGV
-570 PEEGSYKV
+570 PEAGTYRVALCSEEEQY
-578 ILDTSLERFG
+578 G
-588 GTTLEK
+588 GTGFDRETLYRSE
-594 HPAYKTKKKPMHGFE
+594 E
-609 QSIGLKLSGLS
+609 QPLGQWAHSITLDVPPLSCMI
-620 ALYLEKPAKKLT
+620 LE
-632 KSKQKALKAEKKVE
+632 S
-646 AKIETEKEVKKG
+646 INTEKE
-658 QPKKVKDDKSK
+658 
-669 EVKAPAKSAVAKK
+669 
-682 ETDKKVKKADKK
+682 
-694 PAVSN
+694 
-699 KKKK
+699 

>member
-192 TEHPYDGSWGYQV
+192 TEYPYDGSWGYQV

-254 DGACCYEYSDPA
+254 DGECCYEYSDPA

-284 VQSFLT
+284 VQSFLV

-391 MLRYV
+391 TLFYT
-396 SLDPLFRKGNHNC
+396 SLDPYFRSYNHDKL
-409 ITFSFY
+409 TFSMM
-415 YAFSENFILPISH
+415 YAFSENFVLPISH
-428 DEVVHGKC
+428 DEVVHGKG
-436 SLINKM
+436 SLLNKM
-442 PGEYEMKFDGLR
+442 PGDYNQKFAGLR
-454 LFLAYMFA
+454 TFMGYMMT
-462 HPGKKLLFMGSE
+462 HPGKKLLFMGCE

-480 WNYKQGLDW
+480 WDYHKQLDW
-489 LLLDYDMHKKML
+489 MLLDYESHRK
-501 GFTKTLNNLY
+501 TKDYIRALNHYYLAH
-511 KDTPALWQ
+511 PALWQ
-519 IDYSWDGFQ
+519 VEDNWDGFR
-528 WISSEDNANSVIAF
+528 WLNADDNTRSVITYYRA
-542 RRIDRDGKEIIAIF
+542 DEKGKKSLVLC
-556 NFTPNSFDEYRIGV
+556 NFAASRWEDYRMGV
-570 PEEGSYKV
+570 PEAGTYRVALCSEEEQYGGAGFDRETLYRSEEQPLGQWAHSITLDV
-578 ILDTSLERFG
+578 PPLSCMILE
-588 GTTLEK
+588 
-594 HPAYKTKKKPMHGFE
+594 
-609 QSIGLKLSGLS
+609 SIN
-620 ALYLEKPAKKLT
+620 
-632 KSKQKALKAEKKVE
+632 
-646 AKIETEKEVKKG
+646 TEKE
-658 QPKKVKDDKSK
+658 
-669 EVKAPAKSAVAKK
+669 
-682 ETDKKVKKADKK
+682 
-694 PAVSN
+694 
-699 KKKK
+699 

>member
-192 TEHPYDGSWGYQV
+192 TEYPYDGSWGYQV

-331 GRENLEAVAFLRKL
+331 GRENLGAVAFLRKL

-391 MLRYV
+391 TLFYT
-396 SLDPLFRKGNHNC
+396 SLDPYFRSYNHDKL
-409 ITFSFY
+409 TFSMM
-415 YAFSENFILPISH
+415 YAFSENFVLPISH
-428 DEVVHGKC
+428 DEVVHGKG
-436 SLINKM
+436 SLLNKM
-442 PGEYEMKFDGLR
+442 PGDYNQKFAGLR
-454 LFLAYMFA
+454 TFMSYMMT
-462 HPGKKLLFMGSE
+462 HPGKKLLFMGCE

-480 WNYKQGLDW
+480 WDYHKQLDW
-489 LLLDYDMHKKML
+489 MLLDYESHRK
-501 GFTKTLNNLY
+501 TKDYIRALNHYYLAH
-511 KDTPALWQ
+511 PALWQ
-519 IDYSWDGFQ
+519 VEDNWDGFR
-528 WISSEDNANSVIAF
+528 WLNADDNTRSVITYYRA
-542 RRIDRDGKEIIAIF
+542 DEKGKKSLVLC
-556 NFTPNSFDEYRIGV
+556 NFAASRWEDYRMGV
-570 PEEGSYKV
+570 PEAGTYRVALCSEEEQYGGAGFDRETLYRSEEQPLGQWAHSITLDV
-578 ILDTSLERFG
+578 PPLSCMILE
-588 GTTLEK
+588 
-594 HPAYKTKKKPMHGFE
+594 
-609 QSIGLKLSGLS
+609 SIN
-620 ALYLEKPAKKLT
+620 
-632 KSKQKALKAEKKVE
+632 
-646 AKIETEKEVKKG
+646 TEKE
-658 QPKKVKDDKSK
+658 
-669 EVKAPAKSAVAKK
+669 
-682 ETDKKVKKADKK
+682 
-694 PAVSN
+694 
-699 KKKK
+699 

>member
-391 MLRYV
+391 TLFYT
-396 SLDPLFRKGNHNC
+396 SLDPYFRSYNHDKL
-409 ITFSFY
+409 TFSMM

-428 DEVVHGKC
+428 DEVVHGKG
-436 SLINKM
+436 SLLNKM
-442 PGEYEMKFDGLR
+442 PGDYNQKFAGLR
-454 LFLAYMFA
+454 TFMGYMMT
-462 HPGKKLLFMGSE
+462 HPGKKLLFMGCE

-480 WNYKQGLDW
+480 WDYHKQLDW
-489 LLLDYDMHKKML
+489 MLLDYESHRK
-501 GFTKTLNNLY
+501 TKDYIRALNHYYLAH
-511 KDTPALWQ
+511 PALWQ
-519 IDYSWDGFQ
+519 VEDNWDGFR
-528 WISSEDNANSVIAF
+528 WLNADDNTRSVITYYRA
-542 RRIDRDGKEIIAIF
+542 DEKGKKSLVLC
-556 NFTPNSFDEYRIGV
+556 NFAANRWEDYRMGV
-570 PEEGSYKV
+570 PEAGTYRVALCSEEEQYGGAGFDRETLYRSEEQPLGQWAHSITLDV
-578 ILDTSLERFG
+578 PPLSCMILE
-588 GTTLEK
+588 
-594 HPAYKTKKKPMHGFE
+594 
-609 QSIGLKLSGLS
+609 SIN
-620 ALYLEKPAKKLT
+620 
-632 KSKQKALKAEKKVE
+632 
-646 AKIETEKEVKKG
+646 TEKE
-658 QPKKVKDDKSK
+658 
-669 EVKAPAKSAVAKK
+669 
-682 ETDKKVKKADKK
+682 
-694 PAVSN
+694 
-699 KKKK
+699 

>member
-254 DGACCYEYSDPA
+254 DGECCYEYSDPA

-284 VQSFLT
+284 VQSFLV

-320 QEGEWRPNING
+320 QDGEWRPNING

-345 NSAVLS
+345 NSSLLS

-370 RPPEIGG
+370 RPPEVGG
-377 LGFNFKWNMGWMND
+377 LGFNFKWDMGWMND
-391 MLRYV
+391 TLFYT
-396 SLDPLFRKGNHNC
+396 SLDPYFRSYNHDKL
-409 ITFSFY
+409 TFSMM

-428 DEVVHGKC
+428 DEVVHGKG
-436 SLINKM
+436 SLLNKM
-442 PGEYEMKFDGLR
+442 PGDYNQKFAGLR
-454 LFLAYMFA
+454 TFMGYMMT
-462 HPGKKLLFMGSE
+462 HPGKKLLFMGCE

-480 WNYKQGLDW
+480 WDYHKQLDW
-489 LLLDYDMHKKML
+489 MLLDYESHRK
-501 GFTKTLNNLY
+501 TKDYIRALNHYYLAH
-511 KDTPALWQ
+511 PALWQ
-519 IDYSWDGFQ
+519 VEDNWDGFR
-528 WISSEDNANSVIAF
+528 WLNADDNTRSVITYYRA
-542 RRIDRDGKEIIAIF
+542 DEKGKKSLVLC
-556 NFTPNSFDEYRIGV
+556 NFAASRWEDYRMGV
-570 PEEGSYKV
+570 PEAGTYRVALCSEEEQYGGAGFDRETLYRSEEQPLGQWAHSITLDV
-578 ILDTSLERFG
+578 PPLSCMILE
-588 GTTLEK
+588 
-594 HPAYKTKKKPMHGFE
+594 
-609 QSIGLKLSGLS
+609 SIN
-620 ALYLEKPAKKLT
+620 
-632 KSKQKALKAEKKVE
+632 
-646 AKIETEKEVKKG
+646 TEKE
-658 QPKKVKDDKSK
+658 
-669 EVKAPAKSAVAKK
+669 
-682 ETDKKVKKADKK
+682 
-694 PAVSN
+694 
-699 KKKK
+699 

>member
-231 GIGVIMDWVPAH
+231 VIGVIMDWVPAH

-391 MLRYV
+391 TLFYT
-396 SLDPLFRKGNHNC
+396 SLDPYFRSYNHDKL
-409 ITFSFY
+409 TFSMM
-415 YAFSENFILPISH
+415 YAFSENFVLPISH
-428 DEVVHGKC
+428 DEVVHGKG
-436 SLINKM
+436 SLLNKM
-442 PGEYEMKFDGLR
+442 PGDYNQKFAGLR
-454 LFLAYMFA
+454 TFMGYMMT
-462 HPGKKLLFMGSE
+462 HPGKKLLFMGCE

-480 WNYKQGLDW
+480 WDYHKQLDW
-489 LLLDYDMHKKML
+489 MLLDYESHRK
-501 GFTKTLNNLY
+501 TKDYIRALNHYYLAH
-511 KDTPALWQ
+511 PALWQ
-519 IDYSWDGFQ
+519 VEDNWDGFR
-528 WISSEDNANSVIAF
+528 WLNADDNTRSVITYYRA
-542 RRIDRDGKEIIAIF
+542 DEKGKKSLVLC
-556 NFTPNSFDEYRIGV
+556 NFAASRWEDYRMGV
-570 PEEGSYKV
+570 PEAGTYRVALCSEEEQYGGAGFDRETLYRSEEQPLGQWAHSITLDV
-578 ILDTSLERFG
+578 PPLSCMILE
-588 GTTLEK
+588 
-594 HPAYKTKKKPMHGFE
+594 
-609 QSIGLKLSGLS
+609 SIN
-620 ALYLEKPAKKLT
+620 
-632 KSKQKALKAEKKVE
+632 
-646 AKIETEKEVKKG
+646 TEKE
-658 QPKKVKDDKSK
+658 
-669 EVKAPAKSAVAKK
+669 
-682 ETDKKVKKADKK
+682 
-694 PAVSN
+694 
-699 KKKK
+699 

>member
-192 TEHPYDGSWGYQV
+192 TEYPYDGSWGYQV

-345 NSAVLS
+345 NSTVLS

-391 MLRYV
+391 TLFYT
-396 SLDPLFRKGNHNC
+396 SLDPYFRSYNHDKL
-409 ITFSFY
+409 TFSMM
-415 YAFSENFILPISH
+415 YAFSENFVLPISH
-428 DEVVHGKC
+428 DEVVHGKG
-436 SLINKM
+436 SLLNKM
-442 PGEYEMKFDGLR
+442 PGDYNQKFAGLR
-454 LFLAYMFA
+454 TFMSYMMT
-462 HPGKKLLFMGSE
+462 HPGKKLLFMGCE

-480 WNYKQGLDW
+480 WDYHKQLDW
-489 LLLDYDMHKKML
+489 MLLDYESHRK
-501 GFTKTLNNLY
+501 TKDYIRALNHYYLAH
-511 KDTPALWQ
+511 PALWQ
-519 IDYSWDGFQ
+519 VEDNWDGFR
-528 WISSEDNANSVIAF
+528 WLNADDNTRSVITYYRA
-542 RRIDRDGKEIIAIF
+542 DEKGKKSLVLC
-556 NFTPNSFDEYRIGV
+556 NFAASRWEDYRMGV
-570 PEEGSYKV
+570 PEAGTYRVALCSEEEQYGGAGFDRETLYRSEEQPLGQWAHSITLDV
-578 ILDTSLERFG
+578 PPLSCMILE
-588 GTTLEK
+588 
-594 HPAYKTKKKPMHGFE
+594 P
-609 QSIGLKLSGLS
+609 IN
-620 ALYLEKPAKKLT
+620 
-632 KSKQKALKAEKKVE
+632 
-646 AKIETEKEVKKG
+646 TEKE
-658 QPKKVKDDKSK
+658 
-669 EVKAPAKSAVAKK
+669 
-682 ETDKKVKKADKK
+682 
-694 PAVSN
+694 
-699 KKKK
+699 